1 MYEFNLTESYFP
13 AQHDAEIRD
22 LTVGSLLRETA
33 ANHPQAVA
41 MVDVDDSG
49 QCGQSWTYEALLGE
63 AERLALALSTRF
75 AHGERVVVWAPNI
88 PQ

>member
-33 ANHPQAVA
+33 ANHVQVVA
-41 MVDVDDSG
+41 MVDVDDSIFVFVI
-49 QCGQSWTYEALLGE
+49 QDSDFITAYISC
-63 AERLALALSTRF
+63 F
-75 AHGERVVVWAPNI
+75 FD
-88 PQ
+88 